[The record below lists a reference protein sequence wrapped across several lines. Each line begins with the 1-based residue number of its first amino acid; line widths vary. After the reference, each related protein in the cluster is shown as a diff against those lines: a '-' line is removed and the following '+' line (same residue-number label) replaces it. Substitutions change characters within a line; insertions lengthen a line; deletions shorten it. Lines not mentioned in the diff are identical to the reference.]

1 MTEQR
6 KAYALNDDGFPEDWE
21 EDWGEFLG
29 QLMEYYETEDEEK
42 LIGKEYFEGEF
53 VPVPMRNL
61 VHIKAI
67 IGALNEEAWDSAGE
81 YAGDWPNL
89 SAEDEAELQDVIA
102 EFLAK
107 KHVPTFCDI
116 KNIQKK
122 TITAEDL

>member
-1 MTEQR
+1 MDEG
-6 KAYALNDDGFPEDWE
+6 GFPEDWE

-29 QLMEYYETEDEEK
+29 QLMGYYETGDEEK

-53 VPVPMRNL
+53 IPIPMRNL
-61 VHIKAI
+61 VHIKSI
-67 IGALNEEAWDSAGE
+67 IGALNEAAWESAGE
-81 YAGDWPNL
+81 YAEDWPNL

-102 EFLAK
+102 EFLEK

-122 TITAEDL
+122 TITAEDLRGEPENEA